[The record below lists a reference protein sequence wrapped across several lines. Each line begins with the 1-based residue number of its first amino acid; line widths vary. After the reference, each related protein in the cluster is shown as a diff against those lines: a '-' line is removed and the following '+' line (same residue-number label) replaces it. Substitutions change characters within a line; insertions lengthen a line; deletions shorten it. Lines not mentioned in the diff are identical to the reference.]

1 MVKGIGVS
9 EWEYPHL
16 MADGTGGRLMKW
28 SDQSG
33 TDILRQMECIQG
45 LAVLSFEVKQ
55 SGQWTGKNVF
65 LSYLSQVD
73 VLKKLTFAVLQQNQ
87 NEH

>member
-1 MVKGIGVS
+1 MFQNGNIHTL
-9 EWEYPHL
+9 WL
-16 MADGTGGRLMKW
+16 TGQEEGLMKW

-65 LSYLSQVD
+65 LSYRSQVD

>member
-1 MVKGIGVS
+1 
-9 EWEYPHL
+9 
-16 MADGTGGRLMKW
+16 MKC

-33 TDILRQMECIQG
+33 TDVFRQMESRNG
-45 LAVLSFEVKQ
+45 FAVLSFDVKQ

-65 LSYLSQVD
+65 LSYRSQVD